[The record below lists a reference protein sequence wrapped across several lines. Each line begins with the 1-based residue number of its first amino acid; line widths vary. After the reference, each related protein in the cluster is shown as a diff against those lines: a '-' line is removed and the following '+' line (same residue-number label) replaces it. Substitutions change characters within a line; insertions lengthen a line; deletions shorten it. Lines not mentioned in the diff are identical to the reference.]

1 MLVQVKDICH
11 HMLLKRKKR
20 NNMLLQEYRPFQ
32 VDKQLVERSIKEN
45 RSLVV
50 TGVLQRAEAKNQ
62 NGRVYPKEILA
73 REIKAYMEGPV
84 KENRAMGE
92 LDHPESSVI
101 NLQNVSHNIKRC
113 WWDGDD
119 VMGDVEV
126 LPTPAGNILKA
137 LFASGITVGISSRG
151 MGSVS
156 ENLAEGTVE
165 VQDDFELL
173 CWDFVSTPSTQG
185 AFMTPKGRALQEGK
199 EIPEYKYTNVNNII
213 RDIICDNTG
222 ICKC

>member
-1 MLVQVKDICH
+1 
-11 HMLLKRKKR
+11 
-20 NNMLLQEYRPFQ
+20 MLLQEYRPFN
-32 VDKQLVERSIKEN
+32 VDKQLVEASIKN
-45 RSLVV
+45 NKSLVV

-62 NGRVYPKEILA
+62 NGRVYPREILE
-73 REIKAYMEGPV
+73 REVKAYMEGPV

-173 CWDFVSTPSTQG
+173 CWDFVSTPSNPDS
-185 AFMTPKGRALQEGK
+185 FMHLVRENK
-199 EIPEYKYTNVNNII
+199 EFKSQDKYKKVN
-213 RDIICDNTG
+213 G
-222 ICKC
+222 ILGEILCSHGFCPVQ

>member
-1 MLVQVKDICH
+1 
-11 HMLLKRKKR
+11 
-20 NNMLLQEYRPFQ
+20 MLLQEYRPFK
-32 VDKQLVERSIKEN
+32 VDKLLVERSIKEN
-45 RSLVV
+45 KSLVV

-62 NGRVYPKEILA
+62 NGRVYPKEILE
-73 REIKAYMEGPV
+73 REIKAYMEGPI

-101 NLQNVSHNIKRC
+101 NLQNVSHNIKKC

-151 MGSVS
+151 MGSVK
-156 ENLAEGTVE
+156 ENMSEGTVE

-173 CWDFVSTPSTQG
+173 CWDFVSTPSNPDS
-185 AFMTPKGRALQEGK
+185 FMHLVKEGI
-199 EIPEYKYTNVNNII
+199 EIPKTNKYQKLNSII
-213 RDIICDNTG
+213 TEILCAHGSCPIT
-222 ICKC
+222 